1 MHGAMHIPD
10 DTGDDLGL
18 GQSLDSTYPPKCQR
32 EETYHQHPHIVKKW
46 DVPLVVAIMVILATL
61 VRPRAVLLSQFPMN
75 HTIPHQT
82 ATPAVSLTPSLSS
95 GSGTNVGSVRMLDS
109 ARDIGRRMADGE
121 RLIPNDIRR
130 DRERG

>member
-10 DTGDDLGL
+10 DTGDDFSL

-32 EETYHQHPHIVKKW
+32 EEACHQHPHMVKKW
-46 DVPLVVAIMVILATL
+46 DVPLVVAMMVILATL
-61 VRPRAVLLSQFPMN
+61 VRPSAVLLSQFPIY

-95 GSGTNVGSVRMLDS
+95 GSGTNVGSVRILDS
-109 ARDIGRRMADGE
+109 AREIGRRMADGE
-121 RLIPNDIRR
+121 RLNPNEGRR